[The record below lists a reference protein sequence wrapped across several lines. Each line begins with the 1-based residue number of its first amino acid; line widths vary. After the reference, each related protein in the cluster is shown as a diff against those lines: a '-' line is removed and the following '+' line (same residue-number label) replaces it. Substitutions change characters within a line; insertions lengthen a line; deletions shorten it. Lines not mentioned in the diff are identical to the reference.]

1 MSTRESP
8 TPRLSEE
15 ELKSEAMLRPK
26 TLDEFVGQPE
36 LKANLSVFIKAAKQ
50 RGDALDH
57 AIFYGPP
64 GLGKTTLAL
73 IVANE
78 LGVPIKQ
85 TSGPA
90 FQNSAELLGVL
101 SHVETNQVVFID
113 EIHRLPRVLEEH
125 MYQAMDSFRCELIV
139 DKGPNARHYTL
150 NLQPFTLIGATT
162 RVGMITAPLRD
173 RFGVVFRLDYY
184 TPEDLK
190 KIVVRSSTI
199 LDIAVSDEG
208 ATEIRAPRRA
218 GRRGSPTGC
227 SSGSGLRSGRGK
239 DEHRP
244 RDGRLRAETAQGGRE
259 GLDEMDRRILSSIVE
274 KFGGG
279 PVGVGSLAVAV
290 SEEVETIE
298 DVYEPFLIQQGFLQR
313 TPRGRIATPLA
324 LAHLG
329 LKSGPATDQTSS
341 SRALTAMRLDA
352 FDYHLPKSLIA
363 QTPLEDRTVE
373 PSHGRRP
380 RDGRVR
386 ARDVSRSSFVF
397 DAGRSARRQPV
408 ARDARAAFRPP
419 VERGHGSNSSSR
431 ACSTT
436 STSRRSLI
444 RCGAREPGRRSSER
458 RALSRAG

>member
-1 MSTRESP
+1 LTGERV
-8 TPRLSEE
+8 TNPRLSDEE
-15 ELKSEAMLRPK
+15 VRSEAILRPK

-36 LKANLSVFIKAAKQ
+36 LKANLAVFIKAAKQ

-85 TSGPA
+85 TSGPT

-101 SHVETNQVVFID
+101 SHVERNQVVFID

-125 MYQAMDSFRCELIV
+125 MYQAMDSLRCELIV
-139 DKGPNARHYTL
+139 DKGPNARHFTL

-184 TPEDLK
+184 TPDDLK
-190 KIVVRSSTI
+190 KIVVRSAGI
-199 LDIAVSDEG
+199 LDIAVSDDGAGEIARRSRGTPRIANRLLKRIRDFAQVEG
-208 ATEIRAPRRA
+208 KTTIE
-218 GRRGSPTGC
+218 
-227 SSGSGLRSGRGK
+227 
-239 DEHRP
+239 
-244 RDGRLRAETAQGGRE
+244 RDTADYALKRLNVDVK
-259 GLDEMDRRILSSIVE
+259 GLDEMDRRILLTIVE

-298 DVYEPFLIQQGFLQR
+298 DVYEPYLIQQGFLQR

-324 LAHLG
+324 IAHLG
-329 LKSGPATDQTSS
+329 LKPGSASDQTK
-341 SRALTAMRLDA
+341 L
-352 FDYHLPKSLIA
+352 F
-363 QTPLEDRTVE
+363 
-373 PSHGRRP
+373 
-380 RDGRVR
+380 
-386 ARDVSRSSFVF
+386 
-397 DAGRSARRQPV
+397 
-408 ARDARAAFRPP
+408 
-419 VERGHGSNSSSR
+419 
-431 ACSTT
+431 
-436 STSRRSLI
+436 
-444 RCGAREPGRRSSER
+444 
-458 RALSRAG
+458 

>member
-1 MSTRESP
+1 MSTERIANP
-8 TPRLSEE
+8 KLSVE

-50 RGDALDH
+50 RGEALDH
-57 AIFYGPP
+57 TIFYGPP

-85 TSGPA
+85 TSGPV

-101 SHVETNQVVFID
+101 SHVERNQVVFID
-113 EIHRLPRVLEEH
+113 EIHRLPSVLEEH
-125 MYQAMDSFRCELIV
+125 MYQAMDSLRCELIV
-139 DKGPNARHYTL
+139 DKGPNARHFTL

-199 LDIAVSDEG
+199 LEIAVSDEG
-208 ATEIRAPRRA
+208 ATEIARRSRGTPRIANRLLKRIRDFA
-218 GRRGSPTGC
+218 QVE
-227 SSGSGLRSGRGK
+227 GK
-239 DEHRP
+239 TSIDRDTADYALKRLKVDEK
-244 RDGRLRAETAQGGRE
+244 

-324 LAHLG
+324 VAHLG
-329 LKSGPATDQTSS
+329 LKPGPATDQNQ
-341 SRALTAMRLDA
+341 L
-352 FDYHLPKSLIA
+352 F
-363 QTPLEDRTVE
+363 
-373 PSHGRRP
+373 
-380 RDGRVR
+380 
-386 ARDVSRSSFVF
+386 
-397 DAGRSARRQPV
+397 
-408 ARDARAAFRPP
+408 
-419 VERGHGSNSSSR
+419 
-431 ACSTT
+431 
-436 STSRRSLI
+436 
-444 RCGAREPGRRSSER
+444 
-458 RALSRAG
+458 

>member
-1 MSTRESP
+1 MSTERIANP
-8 TPRLSEE
+8 KLTVE

-50 RGDALDH
+50 RGEALDH
-57 AIFYGPP
+57 TIFYGPP

-85 TSGPA
+85 TSGPV

-101 SHVETNQVVFID
+101 SHVERNQVVFID
-113 EIHRLPRVLEEH
+113 EIHRLPSVLEEH
-125 MYQAMDSFRCELIV
+125 MYQAMDSLRCELIV
-139 DKGPNARHYTL
+139 DKGPNARHFTL

-199 LDIAVSDEG
+199 LEIAVSDEG
-208 ATEIRAPRRA
+208 ATEIARRSRGTPRIANRLLKRIRDFA
-218 GRRGSPTGC
+218 QVE
-227 SSGSGLRSGRGK
+227 GK
-239 DEHRP
+239 TSIDR
-244 RDGRLRAETAQGGRE
+244 ETADYALKRLKVDE
-259 GLDEMDRRILSSIVE
+259 KGLDEMDRRILSSIVE

-324 LAHLG
+324 VAHLG
-329 LKSGPATDQTSS
+329 LKPGPATDQNQ
-341 SRALTAMRLDA
+341 L
-352 FDYHLPKSLIA
+352 F
-363 QTPLEDRTVE
+363 
-373 PSHGRRP
+373 
-380 RDGRVR
+380 
-386 ARDVSRSSFVF
+386 
-397 DAGRSARRQPV
+397 
-408 ARDARAAFRPP
+408 
-419 VERGHGSNSSSR
+419 
-431 ACSTT
+431 
-436 STSRRSLI
+436 
-444 RCGAREPGRRSSER
+444 
-458 RALSRAG
+458 

>member
-1 MSTRESP
+1 LSNERITS
-8 TPRLSEE
+8 PRLDDEE
-15 ELKSEAMLRPK
+15 VRSEAILRPK
-26 TLDEFVGQPE
+26 TLDEFIGQPE

-85 TSGPA
+85 TSGPT

-101 SHVETNQVVFID
+101 SHVERNQVVFID

-125 MYQAMDSFRCELIV
+125 MYQAMDSLRCELIV
-139 DKGPNARHYTL
+139 DKGPNARHFTL

-190 KIVVRSSTI
+190 KIVVRSAGI

-208 ATEIRAPRRA
+208 ATEIARRA
-218 GRRGSPTGC
+218 RGTPRIANR
-227 SSGSGLRSGRGK
+227 LLKRIRDFAQVDGK
-239 DEHRP
+239 KSIE
-244 RDGRLRAETAQGGRE
+244 RDTADYALQRLKVDTK
-259 GLDEMDRRILSSIVE
+259 GLDEMDRRILETIVE

-298 DVYEPFLIQQGFLQR
+298 DVYEPYLIQQGFLQR

-329 LKSGPATDQTSS
+329 LKAGPAPDQTT
-341 SRALTAMRLDA
+341 L
-352 FDYHLPKSLIA
+352 F
-363 QTPLEDRTVE
+363 
-373 PSHGRRP
+373 
-380 RDGRVR
+380 
-386 ARDVSRSSFVF
+386 
-397 DAGRSARRQPV
+397 
-408 ARDARAAFRPP
+408 
-419 VERGHGSNSSSR
+419 
-431 ACSTT
+431 
-436 STSRRSLI
+436 
-444 RCGAREPGRRSSER
+444 
-458 RALSRAG
+458 